1 MCSLSFGIYKVRADI
16 SWVTLSGHR
25 AAPPWNQ
32 SPLRTFSWP
41 LIELHKLCKPLI
53 SRAFWGHTWD
63 RSHPGTK
70 CFCETLQIAM
80 QEASME
86 MGEVGQALGGY
97 TGSSPHTENTSKKTV
112 HMLWRS
118 SFPPKPHLTSGVF
131 MEAQMSK
138 LEGIPE
144 NTQYKPSVMQRH
156 KPKKSGERCGLA
168 RVCWVPALL
177 KVVCAGFIC
186 SYCYSSKIC

>member
-131 MEAQMSK
+131 IWRHRCQSWK
-138 LEGIPE
+138 GSLR
-144 NTQYKPSVMQRH
+144 TPSTSPLSCRGTNPRSQGNGVAW
-156 KPKKSGERCGLA
+156 L
-168 RVCWVPALL
+168 
-177 KVVCAGFIC
+177 GFVEC
-186 SYCYSSKIC
+186 LHSSK